1 MRKPEIALTG
11 ASPSSECKDWEK
23 PQMLPK
29 LSQRTYDLMRR
40 AIDAVD
46 KDTADLITTLVA
58 SALVDGGKEKLARN
72 PDTDAERELEDA
84 QLSYRPAAE
93 DKFIWS

>member
-1 MRKPEIALTG
+1 
-11 ASPSSECKDWEK
+11 
-23 PQMLPK
+23 MLPR

-58 SALVDGGKEKLARN
+58 SAFVDGGKEVLVQDQGAG
-72 PDTDAERELEDA
+72 A
-84 QLSYRPAAE
+84 QRVKEYA
-93 DKFIWS
+93 

>member
-1 MRKPEIALTG
+1 
-11 ASPSSECKDWEK
+11 
-23 PQMLPK
+23 MLPR

-58 SALVDGGKEKLARN
+58 SAFVDGGKEVLVQDQGAG
-72 PDTDAERELEDA
+72 A
-84 QLSYRPAAE
+84 QRAQEYA
-93 DKFIWS
+93 

>member
-1 MRKPEIALTG
+1 
-11 ASPSSECKDWEK
+11 
-23 PQMLPK
+23 MLPR

-58 SALVDGGKEKLARN
+58 SAFDDGGKEKLARKRGA
-72 PDTDAERELEDA
+72 DAERELEGA
-84 QLSYRPAAE
+84 
-93 DKFIWS
+93 

>member
-1 MRKPEIALTG
+1 
-11 ASPSSECKDWEK
+11 
-23 PQMLPK
+23 MLPR

-58 SALVDGGKEKLARN
+58 SAFVDGRKEMPARDHEADN
-72 PDTDAERELEDA
+72 EREMEDA
-84 QLSYRPAAE
+84 
-93 DKFIWS
+93 

>member
-1 MRKPEIALTG
+1 VHIKSTRGLDADQRHTICFRHKAIEQGII
-11 ASPSSECKDWEK
+11 
-23 PQMLPK
+23 QMLPR

-58 SALVDGGKEKLARN
+58 SAFVDGGKEMLARN
-72 PDTDAERELEDA
+72 PEADNERE
-84 QLSYRPAAE
+84 
-93 DKFIWS
+93 

>member
-1 MRKPEIALTG
+1 
-11 ASPSSECKDWEK
+11 
-23 PQMLPK
+23 MLPR

-58 SALVDGGKEKLARN
+58 SAFVDGGKEKLARK
-72 PDTDAERELEDA
+72 PRH
-84 QLSYRPAAE
+84 RR
-93 DKFIWS
+93 

>member
-1 MRKPEIALTG
+1 MGKPEIALTG
-11 ASPSSECKDWEK
+11 ASPSSERKDWEK
-23 PQMLPK
+23 PQMLPR

-58 SALVDGGKEKLARN
+58 SAFVDGGKEMLARN
-72 PDTDAERELEDA
+72 HEPDNEREMEDA
-84 QLSYRPAAE
+84 
-93 DKFIWS
+93 